1 MDLVVLQT
9 LKHLLQR
16 YYVELSWPNERKSF
30 EDLMV
35 WQKAHAYVLDI
46 YKATEQFPRSELFG
60 LTPQMRRA
68 AVSIPANIA
77 EGFKK
82 RGLRDK
88 VRVLNIGQGSLEE
101 SLYYLILSQDL
112 HYADTLAFRPR
123 LEEVSKML
131 EGYIQ
136 AIERRTSTL
145 WRPS

>member
-1 MDLVVLQT
+1 M
-9 LKHLLQR
+9 
-16 YYVELSWPNERKSF
+16 SAKSF
-30 EDLMV
+30 EDLLV

-46 YKATEQFPRSELFG
+46 YKMTEEFPNSELFG
-60 LTPQMRRA
+60 LTSQMRRA

-82 RGLRDK
+82 RGPRDK

-101 SLYYLILSQDL
+101 SLYYLILSNDL
-112 HYADTLAFRPR
+112 QYADTVDLRPR

-131 EGYIQ
+131 EAYIQ
-136 AIERRTSTL
+136 AIQRRNSSI